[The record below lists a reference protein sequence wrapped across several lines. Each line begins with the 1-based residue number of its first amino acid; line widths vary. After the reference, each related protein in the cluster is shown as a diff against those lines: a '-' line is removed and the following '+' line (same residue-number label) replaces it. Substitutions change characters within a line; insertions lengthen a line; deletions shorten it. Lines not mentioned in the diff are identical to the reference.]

1 MKYRLIHLAFIGA
14 ATCFASAAAHA
25 QNAVPPLRAA
35 CGADMQAHCP
45 GLKGPDAR
53 MCLRAYHATISPDC
67 LAFLE
72 QAKAQR
78 AGGAMSAPAAAPST
92 VAPPPATGSP
102 PPQ

>member
-1 MKYRLIHLAFIGA
+1 MKYRLIYLAFIGA
-14 ATCFASAAAHA
+14 ATCFASATAHA

-35 CGADMQAHCP
+35 CGADMRVHCP

-53 MCLRAYHATISPDC
+53 MCLRAYHAKISPDC

-78 AGGAMSAPAAAPST
+78 AGGAMSAPAGGSSAG
-92 VAPPPATGSP
+92 APPPP
-102 PPQ
+102 PRSAPH